1 MNVTFAPGDHKTDVK
16 SVEQHH
22 TQLEAAYPGD
32 NVGFNIKGL
41 SVKEISRGCVTS
53 DSK

>member
-1 MNVTFAPGDHKTDVK
+1 MTCQFAPSGVKSEVK

-32 NVGFNIKGL
+32 NVGFNVKGL
-41 SVKEISRGCVTS
+41 TIKDI
-53 DSK
+53 